1 MEFYKMMMDGSPSV
15 LAMDKDLEAGNQEDH
30 VNREL

>member
-1 MEFYKMMMDGSPSV
+1 MIMDGSPNV

>member
-1 MEFYKMMMDGSPSV
+1 MIMDGSPNV
-15 LAMDKDLEAGNQEDH
+15 LVMDKDLEAGNQEDH

>member
-1 MEFYKMMMDGSPSV
+1 MMMDGSPSV